1 MASANA
7 SAKLYS
13 LLQTCIAHGIDGYQY
28 LRELLVAL
36 PRAKAVGRCCRGAS
50 RPSAVDA
57 RGGGQ
62 GPPWQTRSIMLRARA
77 AMARLDD
84 RLCMISIQALLRNVR
99 TLFQMRSEVGD
110 VEPLGRGRTGNGPS
124 PGRRD
129 KHAIDW
135 APRVDARAD
144 VRYYISTR
152 APCLPQGETMNVHT
166 RHLLIAAVLLVAALG
181 AQAQAVVIYDT
192 FGPGTTY
199 DSQNGWIVGHT
210 TDGANYASYSQFSP
224 TLSGFLS
231 TAMAPIRY
239 EGGEV
244 APLRFEVRSN
254 DAGHPGDLLA
264 LTLVDITEQGGVVS
278 GSFLS
283 GVLLSSQSTYWFG
296 MATTDP
302 TTAVVWNQNSVG
314 VSGEHAF
321 TGAIW
326 QQPGEWL
333 VQNATLG
340 AFQVVAIAIPEPSN
354 ALLLALG
361 LILLGLRRRAARTSR
376 T

>member
-1 MASANA
+1 
-7 SAKLYS
+7 
-13 LLQTCIAHGIDGYQY
+13 
-28 LRELLVAL
+28 
-36 PRAKAVGRCCRGAS
+36 
-50 RPSAVDA
+50 
-57 RGGGQ
+57 
-62 GPPWQTRSIMLRARA
+62 
-77 AMARLDD
+77 
-84 RLCMISIQALLRNVR
+84 
-99 TLFQMRSEVGD
+99 
-110 VEPLGRGRTGNGPS
+110 
-124 PGRRD
+124 
-129 KHAIDW
+129 
-135 APRVDARAD
+135 
-144 VRYYISTR
+144 
-152 APCLPQGETMNVHT
+152 MNVHT
-166 RHLLIAAVLLVAALG
+166 RHLLIAAALSVAALG

-210 TDGANYASYSQFSP
+210 TEGANYASYSQFSP
-224 TLSGFLS
+224 KLSGFLS
-231 TAMAPIRY
+231 SAMAPIRY

-254 DAGHPGDLLA
+254 DGGHPGELIA
-264 LTLVDITEQGGVVS
+264 QTLVDITEQGGVVS

-283 GVLLSSQSTYWFG
+283 GALLSSQSTYWFG

-326 QQPGEWL
+326 QPPGAWF

-340 AFQVVAIAIPEPSN
+340 AFQVVAIPEPSS

-361 LILLGLRRRAARTSR
+361 LILVGLGRRTAGTSR